1 MMKSFTVN
9 MSEENLLDLQR
20 RILTTRWAPFFGKTG
35 WENGADEITIRSL
48 VEYWG
53 SGFNWRKTEAQINA
67 HPNFMTDING
77 SQIHFQYIR
86 GSGDKTLPLLISHGW
101 PGSFIEME
109 KLIPLLTCEG
119 PFSFDLVIPSIPGF
133 GFSRSPQPL
142 SSSGVADIWN
152 ILMKELGYKKYI
164 VQGGDIGAGISTW
177 LGLKYP
183 ESVIGMHLNF
193 IPGSYQPFNT
203 IDTNPSSKM
212 DIFRNDLKEW
222 IDREGAYSHL
232 HATKPGTQAYGLNDS
247 PVGLCAWI
255 VEKFYSWSDN
265 NGEIESVFSKDELLS
280 NISLYWLT
288 QTIYSSMQIYK
299 ENKMTPL
306 VFGRN
311 DFVKCP
317 VAFALFPKEL
327 PTPPREWVER
337 GYNIQRWT
345 EMKSGGH
352 FAAMEQP
359 VLLAND
365 IFEFSLDLLLYDK

>member
-1 MMKSFTVN
+1 
-9 MSEENLLDLQR
+9 
-20 RILTTRWAPFFGKTG
+20 
-35 WENGADEITIRSL
+35 
-48 VEYWG
+48 
-53 SGFNWRKTEAQINA
+53 
-67 HPNFMTDING
+67 
-77 SQIHFQYIR
+77 
-86 GSGDKTLPLLISHGW
+86 
-101 PGSFIEME
+101 
-109 KLIPLLTCEG
+109 
-119 PFSFDLVIPSIPGF
+119 
-133 GFSRSPQPL
+133 
-142 SSSGVADIWN
+142 
-152 ILMKELGYKKYI
+152 
-164 VQGGDIGAGISTW
+164 
-177 LGLKYP
+177 
-183 ESVIGMHLNF
+183 
-193 IPGSYQPFNT
+193 
-203 IDTNPSSKM
+203 
-212 DIFRNDLKEW
+212 
-222 IDREGAYSHL
+222 
-232 HATKPGTQAYGLNDS
+232 
-247 PVGLCAWI
+247 VGLCAWI